1 MSLRHVEAMNRR
13 AFLRQSGLACAGLS
27 PLARHLCAQSAGA
40 VQKIRDSSEAAAA
53 NVSLGD
59 TACKLPPVHVE
70 NHNILR
76 TVVGLRPYR
85 PSGFV
90 VRAEKVDDT
99 LVIHN
104 YGHGGAGITLSWG
117 TAQLALQL
125 ACQGHE
131 GPVAVLGCGAVGL
144 ATARLLQESGFKV
157 TIYTRA
163 LPPDTTSN
171 AAGGAWTPFLVADP
185 EKMDARFTQQL
196 LSAAEFAHERFVT
209 MLGDQF
215 GVSWIRSYTI
225 SKSAFDESSA
235 IGEQSMF
242 RSMRPEFRDLKPAE
256 HPFPADCAVRQFDT
270 LLIEPP
276 RYLQAMMDAFRQAG
290 GAIVVSS
297 IADRSTIAQ
306 LPEKLVFNCTGL
318 GAKDI
323 FQDSE
328 LTPARGQLTLL
339 KPQPEVHYAVSHDE
353 LYMLPRSDGI
363 VLGGTYE
370 LGVTSLAPDIDKMHK
385 ILARHKTFFD
395 SYRQTNC

>member
-1 MSLRHVEAMNRR
+1 MSLRRMEVMNRR
-13 AFLRQSGLACAGLS
+13 TFLRQSSVTCAGLS
-27 PLARHLCAQSAGA
+27 SLAFLPRHLWAQTTGS
-40 VQKIRDSSEAAAA
+40 VQNSHETAPA
-53 NVSLGD
+53 NVSLGE
-59 TACKLPPVHVE
+59 TACELPPVHVE
-70 NHNILR
+70 NRNILR
-76 TVVGLRPYR
+76 NIVGLRPYR

-125 ACQGHE
+125 ACPGQE

-157 TIYTRA
+157 TIYAKA

-185 EKMDARFTQQL
+185 AKMDARFSQQL
-196 LSAAEFAHERFVT
+196 LSAAEFAHARYQN

-215 GVSWIRSYTI
+215 GVRWIRSYTI
-225 SKSAFDESSA
+225 SKGGFDESSA

-242 RSMRPEFRDLKPAE
+242 RSMRPEFRDLTPAE

-276 RYLQAMMDAFRQAG
+276 KYLQAMMDAFRQASG
-290 GAIVVSS
+290 TILVGAIPDRAA
-297 IADRSTIAQ
+297 IAR

-318 GAKDI
+318 GAKDL
-323 FQDSE
+323 FDDSE

-339 KPQPEVHYAVSHDE
+339 KPQPEIHYAVSHDE

-370 LGVTSLAPDIDKMHK
+370 LGDTSLAPDMDKMRK
-385 ILARHKTFFD
+385 ILARHKAFFD